1 MFTKSTFVVS
11 FLSTLAAVSAQLS
24 GRVGPLTTVAQKKAV
39 KTCNVLDYGGVASES
54 SDLSGPL
61 TDAFNACK
69 SGGLVVI
76 PAGNY
81 GLANWVSLSGG
92 NAWALQWDGVIYR
105 TGTAGGNM
113 IYIEHT
119 TDFELFSSTS
129 KGAFQGL
136 GYVFHA
142 EGNTSGPRI
151 MRLYEATDFSV
162 HDVAL
167 VDSPLFH
174 FTCDTC
180 ANGELYNIAVRGGNM
195 GGLDGFD
202 MGGTNLW
209 VHDVEVTNKDECVTV
224 KSPASNYLFENIYCN
239 WSGGCAIGSL
249 GANTAVSNILY
260 KNVYT
265 WSSNQMMMIKSNGGS
280 GTVKNVEF
288 QNFIGHGN
296 AYSLDID
303 QYWSS
308 ETTAAGNGV
317 QLSNITFNN
326 WKGTEANGASRG
338 PIKVLCANGAPCTDI
353 TISDFAMWTESGSK
367 QWYSCESAFGSGACL
382 HAGSPSSY
390 AVSTT
395 TVSAAPSGY
404 SAPTMAADLATAF
417 GTAASIPIPTI
428 PTSFYPGATQIS
440 KLSGT
445 ATVQGGVEQA
455 ASKGASAG
463 AAKTASPSAAS
474 EALAVSTT
482 LATSSS
488 ATSAPSSVV
497 TSSSVTDSASSTS
510 VAASASTSASSRRGR
525 KGRHGKVPEAC

>member
-1 MFTKSTFVVS
+1 MFGKTTFILS
-11 FLSTLAAVSAQLS
+11 FLSALTAVSAQLS
-24 GRVGPLTTVAQKKAV
+24 GRVGPLTTVSAKKAV
-39 KTCNVLDYGGVASES
+39 KQCSVLDYGGKADNTT
-54 SDLSGPL
+54 DLSGPL
-61 TDAFNACK
+61 TSAFNACK

-76 PAGNY
+76 PSGNY
-81 GLANWVSLSGG
+81 ALANWVTLSGG
-92 NAWALQWDGVIYR
+92 NAWALQWDGVVYR

-113 IYIEHT
+113 IFIEHT

-151 MRLYEATDFSV
+151 MRLYEATSFSV
-162 HDVAL
+162 HDIAL

-224 KSPASNYLFENIYCN
+224 KSPAS
-239 WSGGCAIGSL
+239 AIGSL
-249 GANTAVSNILY
+249 GADTAVSNILY
-260 KNVYT
+260 RNVY
-265 WSSNQMMMIKSNGGS
+265 SQNCNQAMMIKSNGGS
-280 GTVKNVEF
+280 GTVKNVLFE
-288 QNFIGHGN
+288 NFISHKN

-303 QYWSS
+303 QYWEDSS
-308 ETTAAGNGV
+308 ATGSGV
-317 QLSNITFNN
+317 QLQNITFSN

-338 PIKVLCANGAPCTDI
+338 PVKVICADATPCTDI

-367 QWYSCESAFGSGACL
+367 QWYSCESAFGSGFCL
-382 HAGSPSSY
+382 RNSNPSSY

-404 SAPTMAADLATAF
+404 SAPTMPGDLATAF
-417 GTAASIPIPTI
+417 GTNAYIPIPTI
-428 PTSFYPGATQIS
+428 PTSFFPGATPIS

-445 ATVQGGVEQA
+445 ATVQGVAQIVG
-455 ASKGASAG
+455 
-463 AAKTASPSAAS
+463 
-474 EALAVSTT
+474 
-482 LATSSS
+482 SSS
-488 ATSAPSSVV
+488 AEAVAAATLSSNQAGSTSEAMAVSSTSLV
-497 TSSSVTDSASSTS
+497 TSSSSAPSVTASTLVTSTVADSTSSTS
-510 VAASASTSASSRRGR
+510 AAALASTSEASRKGR
-525 KGRHGKVPEAC
+525 KGAHGKGACKA